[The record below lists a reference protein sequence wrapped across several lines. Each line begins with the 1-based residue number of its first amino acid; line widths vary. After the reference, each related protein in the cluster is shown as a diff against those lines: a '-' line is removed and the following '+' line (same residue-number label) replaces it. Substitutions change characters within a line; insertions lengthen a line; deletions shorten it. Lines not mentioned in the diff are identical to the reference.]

1 MQTLQCPSE
10 QLKGEGSNLWDVQLS
25 FSNSVKTNKQS
36 QLLVLVLQS
45 KLIICQ
51 ACPVACIYFMPTRIK
66 QNKGRTISV
75 RSVEAVLHRPL
86 LSRRNFTV
94 IFNFAFLKSIVH
106 IPRGRSS
113 QQILFDSHHHWH
125 CNALVVRT
133 LCPLTASV
141 PVPRQ
146 VLKHSYFR
154 IPGLSSYPLHII
166 T

>member
-1 MQTLQCPSE
+1 MGCTT
-10 QLKGEGSNLWDVQLS
+10 QLFK
-25 FSNSVKTNKQS
+25 FSKNKQAKLATCTCFVV
-36 QLLVLVLQS
+36 QTYYLLGLSCCLYLFHAHKDKTEQ
-45 KLIICQ
+45 
-51 ACPVACIYFMPTRIK
+51 
-66 QNKGRTISV
+66 GRTISI

-106 IPRGRSS
+106 IPRGGSS
-113 QQILFDSHHHWH
+113 QQISFDSHHHWH
-125 CNALVVRT
+125 CNALVART

-146 VLKHSYFR
+146 VWKHSYFR